1 MKNSIFARFA
11 RAFFIFW
18 HFEDVPVL
26 STTWNL
32 NDLFCSCVDDAS
44 IWWHIFNFVL
54 LTQKRWFQ
62 FNSRIV
68 RTHFATAM
76 TLNNCD
82 IIEETRSYMSLSSTS
97 SLLKLPICPIGRQ
110 SDKSVTLINQ
120 TASSQIGHL
129 FSRKPDGIKEVDK
142 NQNNHNKRI
151 IIMMKLIFQVSALRL
166 SPWQRANARHV
177 SFVLSSR
184 R

>member
-1 MKNSIFARFA
+1 MVIPLVSKVGSQILGSLSNHDDDGNKNPTNLHVWQWKTVFFARFA

-18 HFEDVPVL
+18 HFEDVVVL
-26 STTWNL
+26 STTW

-68 RTHFATAM
+68 RAHFASAM

-82 IIEETRSYMSLSSTS
+82 IIEETRSYISLPSTS
-97 SLLKLPICPIGRQ
+97 SLLKLSIIPIGRQ

-129 FSRKPDGIKEVDK
+129 FSRKLVS
-142 NQNNHNKRI
+142 N
-151 IIMMKLIFQVSALRL
+151 KLIKVKIAT
-166 SPWQRANARHV
+166 
-177 SFVLSSR
+177 
-184 R
+184 